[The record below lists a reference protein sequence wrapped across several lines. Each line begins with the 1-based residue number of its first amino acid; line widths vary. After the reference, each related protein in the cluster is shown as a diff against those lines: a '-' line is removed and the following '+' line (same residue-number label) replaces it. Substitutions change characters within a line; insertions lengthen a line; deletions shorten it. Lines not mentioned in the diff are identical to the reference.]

1 MTSTESRTNDQQGT
15 QLERDVETMERA
27 PTGELGSTTVHGRH
41 YPTISQRKPRSTV
54 ALLRR
59 ARDLR
64 AIYLERRLDPAF
76 REEVMLAVAGA
87 NSCRQC
93 SFAHREWALA
103 EGLSKADLAAL
114 EGLDAESFDAR
125 TWAAIAWAQAY
136 ARSDFATVPDA
147 IDANFRQRFSAQEQA
162 DIQLIVRLMYWMNE
176 TSNSVRAALR
186 RMKGDPVR
194 GSSVPREL
202 EALLLYLVGAPLVLI
217 VVSRQ
222 ATTRPHLACSARSG
236 RSSANSRGGL
246 RTRSPDPGST
256 SATRPRRDKPCLG
269 SSGAGPPGCLAQRA
283 RERRT
288 TASTRSRW
296 ATLRLRR
303 AARTASSMPLHG
315 AWPCGKANDGWK
327 ARGRVSH
334 QTTFPGGGRRSSS
347 ASCSLRVVP
356 YRYGHGA
363 PGVSGPPRH
372 ARRPCR

>member
-1 MTSTESRTNDQQGT
+1 MTSTESRTDDQQGM
-15 QLERDVETMERA
+15 QLERDVETRERA

-41 YPTISQRKPRSTV
+41 YPTISQRKPGSTV

-59 ARDLR
+59 SRDLW
-64 AIYLERRLDPAF
+64 AIYFERRLDPAF

-147 IDANFRQRFSAQEQA
+147 IDANFRQQFSAQEQA
-162 DIQLIVRLMYWMNE
+162 DIQLVVRLMYWMNE

-202 EALLLYLVGAPLVLI
+202 QALLLYLIGAPLVL
-217 VVSRQ
+217 VVVAVKQRRGLISLLREYP
-222 ATTRPHLACSARSG
+222 AVLPRVRGARSEHD
-236 RSSANSRGGL
+236 L
-246 RTRSPDPGST
+246 RTRG
-256 SATRPRRDKPCLG
+256 ALRRLNHEGMTPSRELG
-269 SSGAGPPGCLAQRA
+269 RGTTG
-283 RERRT
+283 RRT
-288 TASTRSRW
+288 PCWDRP
-296 ATLRLRR
+296 R
-303 AARTASSMPLHG
+303 AARTAPG
-315 AWPCGKANDGWK
+315 ARAR
-327 ARGRVSH
+327 ASAQTRRTARRGRVAR
-334 QTTFPGGGRRSSS
+334 GDGD
-347 ASCSLRVVP
+347 AE
-356 YRYGHGA
+356 GA
-363 PGVSGPPRH
+363 W
-372 ARRPCR
+372 ARQ